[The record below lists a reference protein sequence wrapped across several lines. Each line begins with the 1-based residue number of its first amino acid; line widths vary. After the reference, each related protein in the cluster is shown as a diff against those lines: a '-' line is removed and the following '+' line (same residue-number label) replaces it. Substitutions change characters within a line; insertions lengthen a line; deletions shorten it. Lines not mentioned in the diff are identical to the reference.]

1 MTKIRV
7 VAHLISKPDTIDQT
21 REVLLG
27 LVEPTCSEEGCIKYE
42 LHQNTADPTDFTFIE
57 EWSDDTSL
65 DVHLESAHLVA
76 AREKLG
82 DLLAAPPDIR
92 RYTLIG

>member
-1 MTKIRV
+1 MSLSV
-7 VAHLISKPDTIDQT
+7 VAHLISKQETVAET

-27 LVEPTCSEEGCIKYE
+27 LIKPTCAEAGCIKYE

-57 EWSDDTSL
+57 EWTDDASL
-65 DVHLESAHLVA
+65 DAHLESAHLAA

-82 DLLAAPPDIR
+82 DLLAEPADIR
-92 RYTLIG
+92 RYRLVA

>member
-1 MTKIRV
+1 MSLRV
-7 VAHLISKPDTIDQT
+7 VAHLISKPDSIDET

-27 LVEPTCSEEGCIKYE
+27 LIEPTVAEAGCITYE

-57 EWSDDTSL
+57 EWTDDASL
-65 DVHLESAHLVA
+65 DAHLESAHLAA

-82 DLLAAPPDIR
+82 DLLAEPADIR
-92 RYTLIG
+92 RYRLIR

>member
-1 MTKIRV
+1 MSLRV
-7 VAHLISKPDTIDQT
+7 VAHLISKPDSIDET

-27 LVEPTCSEEGCIKYE
+27 LIGPTCAEEGCVAYE

-57 EWSDDTSL
+57 EWTDDASL
-65 DVHLESAHLVA
+65 DAHLGSAHLAA

-82 DLLAAPPDIR
+82 DLLAEPADIR
-92 RYTLIG
+92 RYRLIA

>member
-1 MTKIRV
+1 MIRV
-7 VAHLISKPDTIDQT
+7 VAHLISKVDSVDKT

-27 LVEPTCSEEGCIKYE
+27 LIEPTVAEAGCITYE

-57 EWSDDTSL
+57 EWTDDASL
-65 DVHLESAHLVA
+65 DAHLESAHLAA

-82 DLLAAPPDIR
+82 DLLAEPADIR
-92 RYTLIG
+92 RYRLIR